1 MGLYEPDGGLTMSL
15 REIKDGEFVKPVIA
29 CDPKIRGLAICHT
42 DGYCSSCGFAAKYRD
57 EHPEEFQGAD

>member
-1 MGLYEPDGGLTMSL
+1 MMSI
-15 REIKDGEFVKPVIA
+15 REIKDGEFAKPIIA
-29 CDPKIRGLAICHT
+29 CNPKIRGLAICHT